1 MGKRCFS
8 FKASERHGRDS
19 TWLAPCLAHRHGG
32 KGTSEDAQLPWQ
44 TLFWG
49 NFCRGRCT
57 DAGTEKLYFTTNIF
71 SFFACS
77 HILYFPCVLHLSK
90 KQTLSKA
97 GFCDAKAMSQ
107 TAVNHSTFPVPG
119 AAGSPLCITSSPVAT
134 ALGQLLSCCAPLWG
148 CGDSDW
154 ILLHPI
160 ATFLPTC
167 LYPFGTVLR
176 REKPPSAPG
185 RKKYKRNG
193 QSWHHW
199 VACCT
204 ERGSRTEM
212 AKPKQC
218 PKRCLPYGAVLGI
231 GCVGIT

>member
-1 MGKRCFS
+1 M
-8 FKASERHGRDS
+8 
-19 TWLAPCLAHRHGG
+19 P
-32 KGTSEDAQLPWQ
+32 
-44 TLFWG
+44 
-49 NFCRGRCT
+49 
-57 DAGTEKLYFTTNIF
+57 
-71 SFFACS
+71 
-77 HILYFPCVLHLSK
+77 
-90 KQTLSKA
+90 
-97 GFCDAKAMSQ
+97 Q

-119 AAGSPLCITSSPVAT
+119 AAGSPLCITSCPVAT

-160 ATFLPTC
+160 AAFLPTC

-176 REKPPSAPG
+176 REKPPSASG
-185 RKKYKRNG
+185 RKQYKHNG

-231 GCVGIT
+231 GCVGIAQHGLCPHGCRDGKGEHQRSSSAMSSLCQTLGSRAGVLWGDGAVGHCSPNGRSSRGAAVPKHKGV